1 MLSTGTDSQVQN
13 PARKAVEDKVTA
25 EVTAEVTALDN
36 LTDAQRELVLGIA
49 LGYARNHG
57 TRVVDGRLLD
67 VPHYQN
73 IANHVRFNNPKV

>member
-1 MLSTGTDSQVQN
+1 MLSTGTDSQVLN
-13 PARKAVEDKVTA
+13 ARKAVEDKITA
-25 EVTAEVTALDN
+25 EVNALDN

-67 VPHYQN
+67 APHYQN